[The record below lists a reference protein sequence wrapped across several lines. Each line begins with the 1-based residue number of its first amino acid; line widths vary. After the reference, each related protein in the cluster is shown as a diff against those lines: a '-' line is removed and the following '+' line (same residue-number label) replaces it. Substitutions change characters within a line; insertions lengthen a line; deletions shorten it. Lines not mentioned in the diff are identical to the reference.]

1 MAIDT
6 IYGPENEAIYTA
18 KTNAPGPD
26 GKLPVTADMLI
37 NRPSGDIFGLTL
49 NAGMGWQ
56 PEKLNGA
63 EVLVI
68 GNAGGIRGED
78 GKPVALGLHVGHY
91 ETPLQFAAAAREVA
105 KAGGVPYAAFVT
117 DPCDGR
123 TQGTTGMFDSLP
135 YRNDAAIVMRRLIR
149 STPVRRAVIGVASCD
164 KGLPAV
170 MMALANQHDLATVLV
185 PGGATLQPSK
195 GEDLGKVQ
203 TIGARFANGELTLDE
218 AAELGCKAC
227 GSAGGGCQFLGTAG
241 TSQVVSEGL
250 GLALPHSALAPSG
263 SEVWLEVARAS
274 ARAVLDMQARGI
286 TTKDILTD
294 KAIENAMV
302 VHAAFGGSTNLLLHI
317 PAIAHAAGVHMPTV
331 DDWTAVNRRVPRL
344 VSVLPNG
351 PVYHPTVRA
360 FMAGGVPEVMLHL
373 RKLGLLHEDVLT
385 VTGQTLKDNLDWWE
399 GSERRRRFR
408 EMLKEQDGVEPDD
421 VIMSPEQAKA
431 RGLTSTITFPI
442 GNIAPEGS
450 VIKSTAIDPSVIG
463 ADGVYRHKAAVKV
476 FTSEAQAIK
485 AIKTGGIQA
494 GDLMVVM
501 GGGPSGTG
509 MEETY
514 QLTSALKHLSYGKH
528 VALLTDARFSGVSTG
543 ACVGH
548 IGPEALAGGP
558 IGKLRDGDVVEMIVD
573 TRNLTGSLNFLG
585 TEAQPVNPEEG
596 ARILAAREPH
606 PDLKPN
612 PKLPE
617 DTRLWAALQAASG
630 GTWRGCVYDPDRIIA
645 ALNAGQAALAK

>member
-6 IYGPENEAIYTA
+6 IYGPENEAIYAA

-263 SEVWLEVARAS
+263 SEVWLEVA
-274 ARAVLDMQARGI
+274 
-286 TTKDILTD
+286 
-294 KAIENAMV
+294 
-302 VHAAFGGSTNLLLHI
+302 
-317 PAIAHAAGVHMPTV
+317 
-331 DDWTAVNRRVPRL
+331 PRL
-344 VSVLPNG
+344 G
-351 PVYHPTVRA
+351 PRRARHAGARHHDEGHPDRQGDRERHGRPRRLRWLDQPAAAHPRHRPCRRRAYADRRRLDGGQSPRAASRLGAAERPGLYHPTVRA

-385 VTGQTLKDNLDWWE
+385 VNRPDAE
-399 GSERRRRFR
+399 GKPRLVGRLGASSPLPRDAQGAGRRR
-408 EMLKEQDGVEPDD
+408 
-421 VIMSPEQAKA
+421 A
-431 RGLTSTITFPI
+431 R
-442 GNIAPEGS
+442 
-450 VIKSTAIDPSVIG
+450 
-463 ADGVYRHKAAVKV
+463 
-476 FTSEAQAIK
+476 
-485 AIKTGGIQA
+485 
-494 GDLMVVM
+494 
-501 GGGPSGTG
+501 
-509 MEETY
+509 
-514 QLTSALKHLSYGKH
+514 
-528 VALLTDARFSGVSTG
+528 
-543 ACVGH
+543 
-548 IGPEALAGGP
+548 
-558 IGKLRDGDVVEMIVD
+558 
-573 TRNLTGSLNFLG
+573 
-585 TEAQPVNPEEG
+585 
-596 ARILAAREPH
+596 
-606 PDLKPN
+606 
-612 PKLPE
+612 
-617 DTRLWAALQAASG
+617 
-630 GTWRGCVYDPDRIIA
+630 
-645 ALNAGQAALAK
+645 